1 MQNLSTR
8 PFVPVLAALL
18 WATACGGGDKGD
30 AMARDSAL
38 SRDLNMAQPNASAPQ
53 LSDTSAAAAT
63 SAPAASGAAAA
74 RAPRNAAPAM
84 ANTASPK
91 PAAAPAPAKAIAAG
105 TRFVLAAGST
115 VCTNTHKVGDTF
127 TATVFEPVTSGAVT
141 VSQGTAV
148 TLELTRLERKTGVN
162 NEVAMDVAAKSI
174 LISGKRYAI
183 DGSVTPDITKVRAES
198 KSADVQK
205 VAAGAAIGAAAG
217 ALLGKNTKSA
227 VIGAAAGTAAGVG
240 VAAAASN
247 YDGCINENSKLV
259 LVTGS
264 AVTLQ

>member
-1 MQNLSTR
+1 MSNLSVRLLPLT
-8 PFVPVLAALL
+8 FGAVFAA
-18 WATACGGGDKGD
+18 ACSGGDKD
-30 AMARDSAL
+30 SAMARDSAL
-38 SRDLNMAQPNASAPQ
+38 SRDLQMAQPNASAPQ
-53 LSDTSAAAAT
+53 LGDTASATAKAAPAAAAPSRAPKSASPST
-63 SAPAASGAAAA
+63 ANASAPA
-74 RAPRNAAPAM
+74 
-84 ANTASPK
+84 

-105 TRFVLAAGST
+105 TRFVLAASGT
-115 VCTNTHKVGDTF
+115 VCTNTNKVGDTF
-127 TATVFEPVTSGAVT
+127 KATVFEPVSSGAVT
-141 VSQGTAV
+141 VAQGSVV

-174 LISGKRYAI
+174 AIGGKTYPL

-198 KSADVQK
+198 KTADVQK

-217 ALLGKNTKSA
+217 ALLGKNAKGA

-264 AVTLQ
+264 AVKVQ

>member
-1 MQNLSTR
+1 MSNLSVRLLPLT
-8 PFVPVLAALL
+8 LGALL
-18 WATACGGGDKGD
+18 ATACSGGDKD
-30 AMARDSAL
+30 TAMARDSAL
-38 SRDLNMAQPNASAPQ
+38 SRDLQMAQPNASAPQ
-53 LSDTSAAAAT
+53 LGDTASANAKAAAPAVGAPARAPKSAAPSTANA
-63 SAPAASGAAAA
+63 SAPA
-74 RAPRNAAPAM
+74 
-84 ANTASPK
+84 

-105 TRFVLAAGST
+105 TRFVLAASGT
-115 VCTNTHKVGDTF
+115 VCTNTNKVGDTF
-127 TATVFEPVTSGAVT
+127 KATVFEPVSSGAVT
-141 VSQGTAV
+141 VAQGSVV

-174 LISGKRYAI
+174 AFGGKTYPL
-183 DGSVTPDITKVRAES
+183 DGNVTPDITKVRAES

-217 ALLGKNTKSA
+217 ALLGKNAKGA

-264 AVTLQ
+264 AVKIQ